1 MKVIDTANM
10 PALSEHDQQ
19 LVYCGLDS
27 ALTLEIDA
35 ALDALMD
42 DTARKTYEGERS
54 LLDPVVYMMNRGM
67 LIDPEKRDE
76 VARDLT
82 ARKAIVAA
90 TLNEL
95 AGYVWDGPLN
105 HNSPL
110 QLKKFFFEALAI
122 PPIIVAK
129 KGEKKVSTDREALE
143 KISRSYVR
151 GRAFAQCIIRLR
163 DIDKVL
169 SATTKGLLDGRWHAN
184 FNIAGTD
191 TGRWSSSSHPFDVG
205 ANLQNIDDEVRRMF
219 VADPGMELFSCDQQG
234 AESRAVAYLSGD
246 PGYIKGVEDGDIH
259 TMVAAMTWGFE
270 FKRELAD
277 RKFYRDMSYRDVAK
291 RLGHGSNYLGQAKT
305 LSQLAVVELEL
316 VEEFQKRY
324 FKGFPGI
331 VAWQK
336 WTAQQI
342 QTKGYLLTPF
352 GRRRFFWD
360 RTREDTTVRQA
371 IAMVPQSTIGEYT
384 ARAIERIYR
393 NMPEV
398 EVLNNVHDAVIGQY
412 DKNKRIDLKPRIMDH
427 LEEEIAF
434 TDILGVVRRRTIPWE
449 FSAGLNWGKSFKDK
463 KTGEQVNP
471 NGLKV
476 LT

>member
-122 PPIIVAK
+122 PP
-129 KGEKKVSTDREALE
+129 
-143 KISRSYVR
+143 
-151 GRAFAQCIIRLR
+151 

-352 GRRRFFWD
+352 GRRRFLWD

>member
-1 MKVIDTANM
+1 MKTIATAVM
-10 PALSEHDQQ
+10 PELSEHDQQ

-27 ALTLEIDA
+27 AMTLEIDT

-42 DTARKTYEGERS
+42 DVARNTYEGERS
-54 LLDPVVYMMNRGM
+54 LLWPVLSMMNRGM
-67 LIDPEKRDE
+67 LIDPAKRDE
-76 VARDLT
+76 VAAALE
-82 ARKAIVAA
+82 ARKAPIVAA
-90 TLNEL
+90 LNEL
-95 AGYVWDGPLN
+95 AEAVWEGPLN

-110 QLKKFFFEALAI
+110 QLKRFFFEALAI
-122 PPIIVAK
+122 PPVIVAK

-143 KISRSYVR
+143 KIAKNYVR
-151 GRAFAQCIIRLR
+151 GKPFAQCIIRLR

-169 SATTKGLLDGRWHAN
+169 SATTKGLLNGRWHAN

-191 TGRWSSSSHPFDVG
+191 TGRWSSSAHPLNVG

-219 VADPGMELFSCDQQG
+219 VADPGKELFSCDQQG

-246 PGYIKGVEDGDIH
+246 PGYIRGVEEGDIH
-259 TMVAAMTWGFE
+259 TMVAAMTWNFE

-342 QTKGYLLTPF
+342 QTKGYLITPF

-360 RTREDTTVRQA
+360 RTREDTTVRAA

-393 NMPEV
+393 NIPEV
-398 EVLNNVHDAVIGQY
+398 KLLNNVHDAVIGQY
-412 DKNKRIDLKPRIMDH
+412 LKEKRLDLKPIIMDH

-434 TDILGVVRRRTIPWE
+434 TDIHGVVRKRTIPWE
-449 FSAGLNWGKSFKDK
+449 FSCGHNWGKAGKD
-463 KTGEQVNP
+463 NP
-471 NGLKV
+471 DGLKV
-476 LT
+476 IK